1 MPEARSHDSAFD
13 RAMLPDVLKG
23 DFRAIARLITAV
35 ENESAQADAWL
46 RELFPHTGH
55 AFTLGVTGAPGSG
68 KSTLVDR
75 LTAEYRRRGDK
86 VAVIAVDP
94 SSPFSGGAILGDR
107 IRMQSHSL
115 DPGTFIRSMATRGNL
130 GGLAR
135 TTADVVTVLDA
146 AGFDLVIIETVGV
159 GQDEVDVA
167 RTAEA
172 TLVLLVPGMGD
183 DIQAMKAGIMEI
195 ADVFVI
201 NKSDHPGAD
210 RVEVELSALLTLS
223 NRADGWKPAVV
234 RTVATTGEGVAAC
247 IDAVEA
253 FRKFQESSPARQAR
267 RIQVQ
272 KERLLELVRSRVAR
286 QLLGRPQGA
295 ELLERLA
302 ERVAARELDP
312 YTAADEL
319 LALGRDGPGE

>member
-1 MPEARSHDSAFD
+1 
-13 RAMLPDVLKG
+13 MLPDVLKG

-35 ENESAQADAWL
+35 ENESAEADAWL
-46 RELFPHTGH
+46 RELFPHTGR

-75 LTAEYRRRGDK
+75 LTAQYRRRGSK

-210 RVEVELSALLTLS
+210 RVEVELNALLTLS
-223 NRADGWKPAVV
+223 DRADGWKPVVV
-234 RTVATTGEGVAAC
+234 RTVATTGEGVDAC
-247 IDAVEA
+247 IEAVEA
-253 FRKFQESSPARQAR
+253 FRMFQEASPARQAR
-267 RIQVQ
+267 RVLVQ

-295 ELLERLA
+295 ERLERLA

-319 LALGRDGPGE
+319 LALARNGGGG

>member
-1 MPEARSHDSAFD
+1 
-13 RAMLPDVLKG
+13 MLADVLKG
-23 DFRAIARLITAV
+23 DFRAVARLITAV
-35 ENESAQADAWL
+35 ENESAEADAWL
-46 RELFPHTGH
+46 RELFPHTGR

-75 LTAEYRRRGDK
+75 LTAQYRRRGKK

-107 IRMQSHSL
+107 VRMQAHSL

-135 TTADVVTVLDA
+135 TTADVVTILDA
-146 AGFDLVIIETVGV
+146 AGFDPVIIETVGV

-210 RVEVELSALLTLS
+210 RVEAELNALLTLS
-223 NRADGWKPAVV
+223 DRSDGWKPAVV
-234 RTVATTGEGVAAC
+234 RTVATTGEGVDGC
-247 IDAVEA
+247 LEAVET
-253 FRKFQESSPARQAR
+253 FRKFQEVSPARQAR
-267 RIQVQ
+267 RILVQ
-272 KERLLELVRSRVAR
+272 KERLLELVRSRAAR
-286 QLLGRPQGA
+286 QLLERPQGA
-295 ELLERLA
+295 ERLERLA

-319 LALGRDGPGE
+319 LALARNGGGE

>member
-1 MPEARSHDSAFD
+1 
-13 RAMLPDVLKG
+13 MLPDVLKG

-75 LTAEYRRRGDK
+75 LTAEYRRRGNK

-253 FRKFQESSPARQAR
+253 FRKFQESSPAHQAR

-319 LALGRDGPGE
+319 LALERDGPGE

>member
-1 MPEARSHDSAFD
+1 
-13 RAMLPDVLKG
+13 MLPDVLKG

-75 LTAEYRRRGDK
+75 LTAEYRRRGSK

-247 IDAVEA
+247 IEAVEA
-253 FRKFQESSPARQAR
+253 FRKFQESSPTRQAR
-267 RIQVQ
+267 RILVQ
-272 KERLLELVRSRVAR
+272 KERLLELVRSRAAR

-319 LALGRDGPGE
+319 LALARDGPRE

>member
-1 MPEARSHDSAFD
+1 
-13 RAMLPDVLKG
+13 MLPDVLKG

-75 LTAEYRRRGDK
+75 LTAEYRRRGNK

-210 RVEVELSALLTLS
+210 RVEVELGALLTLS

-247 IDAVEA
+247 IEAVEA

-286 QLLGRPQGA
+286 KLLGRPQGA

-302 ERVAARELDP
+302 ARVAARELDP

-319 LALGRDGPGE
+319 LALARNGPGE